1 MKCRDSDQRADL
13 GVVGHIDIG
22 TTQRDEPDLV
32 LRALDQPVFGVEAV
46 DADDRQ
52 VEAAV
57 ADRLEY
63 FVGARN
69 VPSAP
74 IRRFFRLTAIG
85 RLHMFRALPAGV
97 LRTAESESVAQPVE
111 QLTFNQ

>member
-1 MKCRDSDQRADL
+1 MKCRDSNQRADL

-22 TTQRDEPDLV
+22 TTQRGEPDLEPHLV
-32 LRALDQPVFGVEAV
+32 LRALDQPVFGIEAV

-74 IRRFFRLTAIG
+74 IRRFFG
-85 RLHMFRALPAGV
+85 
-97 LRTAESESVAQPVE
+97 
-111 QLTFNQ
+111 